1 MRIQSPPPVIK
12 TRWQMP
18 SFFCRYLNIEIKKRA
33 LALYLNIGDAY
44 GIRTR
49 ECMRERHMS

>member
-1 MRIQSPPPVIK
+1 MRIQSPLPVIK

-18 SFFCRYLNIEIKKRA
+18 SFFVRYLNIEIKKRA